1 MMRRHLTFFVVIAT
15 ATFFAACEGIAPD
28 GQDGTEAG
36 LVAGDIAQHPEII
49 VDPEVEAQ
57 YGAEYKWFDGD
68 GAVAKSGEIELTP
81 GTPLVRAV
89 DKDATDRFHWYTDNL
104 KRYNIIMRPAAGDAD
119 LYTHYDEGISE
130 DEYSCAPAA
139 AGNDQETCANNGA
152 THGEYY
158 AMVKGAEASVYA
170 ILVVESPS
178 DCHVGVLGEASFCS
192 EQCPCG
198 FGQGSCASTAECAT
212 GLGCTP
218 DVGEDFGMDPETDVC
233 TY

>member
-1 MMRRHLTFFVVIAT
+1 MRRHFTLFVVIAT
-15 ATFFAACEGIAPD
+15 ATYFIACEGFDPD
-28 GQDGTEAG
+28 GQDGSEAG
-36 LVAGDIAQHPEII
+36 LVVGDIAQHPEII

-57 YGAEYKWFDGD
+57 YGSEYKWFDGD
-68 GAVAKSGEIELTP
+68 GAVAKSGEIELTV

-104 KRYNIIMRPAAGDAD
+104 KRYDIIVRPAAGDAD
-119 LYTHYDEGISE
+119 LYTHHDEAISE
-130 DEYSCAPAA
+130 DEYSCAPAI

-178 DCHVGVLGEASFCS
+178 DCHVGVAGEGGFCS
-192 EQCPCG
+192 ELCPCG
-198 FGQGSCASTAECAT
+198 FSQGECASNAECAT
-212 GLGCTP
+212 GLHCTP
-218 DVGEDFGMDPETDVC
+218 DAGGDFGMDPSVDVC